1 MQKRT
6 SLPCSA
12 PIFSILQSIHV
23 TGIFPTMIFAGRVK
37 GYWNMHK
44 GHAQYGEETS
54 LCTNRLLV
62 LGHGL
67 IDYHA
72 IALGRDLSKLF

>member
-1 MQKRT
+1 
-6 SLPCSA
+6 
-12 PIFSILQSIHV
+12 
-23 TGIFPTMIFAGRVK
+23 
-37 GYWNMHK
+37 MHK

-72 IALGRDLSKLF
+72 IALATIYRNCSEVGWPDEVIRSVI

>member
-1 MQKRT
+1 
-6 SLPCSA
+6 
-12 PIFSILQSIHV
+12 
-23 TGIFPTMIFAGRVK
+23 MIFAGRVK

-44 GHAQYGEETS
+44 GHVQYGEETS

-72 IALGRDLSKLF
+72 IALATIYRNCSEVGWPDEVIRSVI